1 MVAILLTSATKL
13 SHPLI
18 KFWLG
23 ISLLFACICGG
34 LALHY
39 ASAGEY
45 VVDSD
50 ARQHVFWMQRFSE
63 AGLFPDDWIANYHE
77 SVAPP
82 GYTMFYW
89 LGDTIGIS
97 PFMLNKLLP
106 LVLGIITTVYGF
118 WLCLEFLPL
127 PFAGF
132 VSTLLLNQTLWMRY
146 DLVSGTPRSFVYPLF
161 LAFLYYLL
169 RRNLWRCLATI
180 ALQGLFYPQILLVS
194 LGILLLR
201 LGHSQ
206 DSKLRL
212 TSDRANYHFCLAGL
226 GVAFLVLLPYAM
238 QSSEFGPAISAAQA
252 RSMPEFLPAGRTRFF
267 HQDFWEYWFFGKRS
281 GIMPQIEMSPLLL
294 MGFALPLMLQLPQR
308 FPLPRQVCDRV
319 AILGQ
324 TVLASL
330 GLFLIAHLLL
340 FKLHLPSR
348 YTMHSLLVVLAIA
361 AGIAIVILLERLMQW
376 AKLVS
381 GRSRCWAIGGVALL
395 GIALTIY
402 PFFTGFPYTK
412 YKRGEAPELYAFLA
426 NQPKETLVASL
437 SPEADNI
444 PSFAK
449 RSVLVSDMYAIPY
462 HVGYYREIHQ
472 RTETLIE
479 AQYSPDLAQAQMLI
493 QKYGIDFWLIDT
505 DAFTPAYLT
514 RSNWLMQYPATQT
527 AIEYLRTDRPA
538 LANLP
543 ERCTVLESR
552 SLRLLDARCI
562 LQTPN
567 MRVSA

>member
-1 MVAILLTSATKL
+1 MIAILLTSATKR
-13 SHPLI
+13 SHPLVR
-18 KFWLG
+18 FWLG
-23 ISLLFACICGG
+23 ISLLFACLCGG

-39 ASAGEY
+39 AFAGEY

-89 LGDTIGIS
+89 LGDTIGIP
-97 PFMLNKLLP
+97 PFTLNKLLP
-106 LVLGIITTVYGF
+106 LVLGLITTVYGF
-118 WLCLEFLPL
+118 WLSLEFLPL

-146 DLVSGTPRSFVYPLF
+146 DLVSGTPRSFVYPFF
-161 LAFLYYLL
+161 LAFLYYLV
-169 RRNLWRCLATI
+169 RRNLFRCLTTI

-194 LGILLLR
+194 LGVLLLR
-201 LGHSQ
+201 LGCWR
-206 DSKLRL
+206 DGKLRL
-212 TSDRANYHFCLAGL
+212 THDRADYRFCLAGL
-226 GVAFLVLLPYAM
+226 GVAFLVLLPYVM
-238 QSSEFGPAISAAQA
+238 QSSEFGPAVSAAEA
-252 RSMPEFLPAGRTRFF
+252 RSMPEFLPGGRTRFF
-267 HQDFWEYWFFGKRS
+267 HRDFWEYWFFGKRS
-281 GIMPQIEMSPLLL
+281 GILPQIEMSPLML
-294 MGFALPLMLQLPQR
+294 MGLALPLMLRLP
-308 FPLPRQVCDRV
+308 LARQVCDRISV
-319 AILGQ
+319 LGQ

-330 GLFLIAHLLL
+330 GLFLLAHWLL

-361 AGIAIVILLERLMQW
+361 AGMAIVILLERLLYW

-381 GRSRCWAIGGVALL
+381 GRSRWAIGGVALL

-412 YKRGEAPELYAFLA
+412 YKQGEAPELYTFLA
-426 NQPKETLVASL
+426 AQPKETLVASL

-462 HVGYYREIHQ
+462 HVGYYREIRQ
-472 RTETLIE
+472 RAEKLIE

-493 QKYGIDFWLIDT
+493 QKYKIDFWLLDT

-514 RSNWLMQYPATQT
+514 RSNWLMQYPETQT
-527 AIEYLRTDRPA
+527 AIQYLRTDRPA

-552 SLRLLDARCI
+552 SHRLLDARCI